1 MCFFGVFFALFHNS
15 RDEGGWLRFYV
26 FGAGKCCINHATR
39 GGCCMI
45 YATLPGGEN
54 DNGGVSF
61 SGDLGPGINSR
72 SRKVGKISKV

>member
-1 MCFFGVFFALFHNS
+1 
-15 RDEGGWLRFYV
+15 
-26 FGAGKCCINHATR
+26 
-39 GGCCMI
+39 MI